1 MSPAEKGEF
10 LRRSLEVFAAE
21 TATAAGIDPEAGV
34 EQARTQMMS
43 LLPDGPDTAGHR
55 FCWIGD
61 GSERVG
67 HVWFGPAPVGAGAY
81 IFDLEVDP
89 AHRRRGH
96 AARALD
102 EVIAWAR
109 RGEFP
114 AVGLSVFDHNPGAR
128 RLYEAAGFAV
138 VGSRAGQTEMRLVL

>member
-10 LRRSLEVFAAE
+10 LRRSLQVFAAE
-21 TATAAGIDPEAGV
+21 TATAAGIDREAAL
-34 EQARTQMMS
+34 EQARKQMQS
-43 LLPDGPDTAGHR
+43 LLPDGPDTVGHR

-67 HVWFGPAPVGAGAY
+67 QVWFGPAPVGGGAY

-89 AHRRRGH
+89 VHRRKGH

-109 RGEFP
+109 REEFP
-114 AVGLSVFDHNPGAR
+114 SVGRSVFDHNPGAR
-128 RLYEAAGFAV
+128 RLYEAAGFAL
-138 VGSRAGQTEMRLVL
+138 VGFRAGQTEMRLVL